1 MCGRMTLTRAEI
13 GDVAAELEADLG
25 VRLAVPKN
33 APYRPRYNLA
43 PTDEH
48 YIVLPGQ
55 LAGAHWGLRTRSQP
69 LINARMETLD
79 RRGLFQAAL
88 RSSTPET
95 RGRCLV
101 PADGFFEWVGAKGD
115 RHPIWY
121 HHPGG
126 KLLLFA
132 GLYSVNRDG
141 GLEFTVITTPAN
153 HLIAPV
159 HDRMPALLQ
168 HDQANAWLAEPRL
181 ELLAPAPEDAL
192 VSTFVSDRV
201 SSVANDD
208 PDCLTPSRPRGQMK
222 LF

>member
-1 MCGRMTLTRAEI
+1 MTLTRAEI

-25 VRLAVPKN
+25 VELKVPSN
-33 APYRPRYNLA
+33 AHYRPRYNLA
-43 PTDEH
+43 PTDEAL
-48 YIVLPGQ
+48 IVLPGQ
-55 LAGAHWGLRTRSQP
+55 LAAAHWGFRTRTHP
-69 LINARMETLD
+69 LINARMETVD
-79 RRGLFQAAL
+79 QRGLFQAAL
-88 RSSTPET
+88 LSSHPET

-121 HHPGG
+121 HRADG

-132 GLYSVNRDG
+132 GLYSVNKDG

-153 HLIAPV
+153 RMVSPV
-159 HDRMPALLQ
+159 HDRMPALLSAEN
-168 HDQANAWLAEPRL
+168 ANAWLAHPDL
-181 ELLAPAPEDAL
+181 KLLGPAPEDAL

-201 SSVANDD
+201 SSVTNDD
-208 PDCLTPSRPRGQMK
+208 PDCLIPQRPRGQMK

>member
-1 MCGRMTLTRAEI
+1 MTLTRAEI
-13 GDVAAELEADLG
+13 GDVAAELEAELG
-25 VRLAVPKN
+25 TPLAVPRHSQ
-33 APYRPRYNLA
+33 YRPRYNLA

-48 YIVLPGQ
+48 FIVLPGQ
-55 LAGAHWGLRTRSQP
+55 LASAHWGFRTRSHP

-79 RRGLFQAAL
+79 KRGLFQAAL
-88 RSSTPET
+88 RSATPET

-121 HHPGG
+121 HRQDG

-132 GLYSVNRDG
+132 GLYSVHRDG

-153 HLIAPV
+153 RLIAPV
-159 HDRMPALLQ
+159 HDRMPALLTP
-168 HDQANAWLAEPRL
+168 DGATRWLSAPDL
-181 ELLAPAPEDAL
+181 ELLAPAPENAL
-192 VSTFVSDRV
+192 ISTFVSDRV

-208 PDCLTPSRPRGQMK
+208 PDCLTPSKPRGQMK